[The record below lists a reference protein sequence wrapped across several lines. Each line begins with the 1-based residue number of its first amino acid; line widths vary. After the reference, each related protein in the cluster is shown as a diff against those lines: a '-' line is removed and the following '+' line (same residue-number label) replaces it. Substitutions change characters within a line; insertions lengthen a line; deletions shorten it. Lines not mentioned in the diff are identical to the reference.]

1 MRPAVKA
8 FVATAAALLLA
19 SCSTL
24 SDEAELTRGSTQ
36 DGGQNDR
43 LLVRTRSGHAI
54 VDPATQTIVARA
66 PHSVVSPDSSRLF
79 SVEDKGGSSRVATLD
94 STTGRELAGAAA
106 PRGLR
111 PGVASSDG
119 GLLAF
124 APPLEKGIT
133 PWLPEGK
140 RRTRIAVVRTD
151 GSQGAASYNLKGNFE
166 LEGFSTSGR
175 QLFLLEY
182 MPAMNPTNYE
192 LRRLQLESGR
202 VRQIPESKQ
211 NAPGS
216 MRGTGRIS
224 SFSPSGHELY
234 TLYTQQGPNYAHGG
248 ATHKSGHTYA
258 FVHLLNLEGGWTHC
272 IDLRAPF
279 GTGSV
284 TTHAMA
290 LSPNGDRLFVA
301 DPSSGGLAVIS
312 PLETKV
318 LKSVTLDL
326 RVLTE
331 GQASAAVGQD
341 GTLFLAGGREILVI
355 DGDTLEIRDRWNTG
369 KEVTGIALGS
379 DGRRLY
385 ASLPNRLAVFDI
397 SSGART
403 EAFGLSGLEGLVEAV
418 PSR

>member
-1 MRPAVKA
+1 MRPTVKA
-8 FVATAAALLLA
+8 CVATAAALLLA

-24 SDEAELTRGSTQ
+24 ADEAELTRDSAHTG
-36 DGGQNDR
+36 DR
-43 LLVRTRSGHAI
+43 LLIRTRSGHSVIDSAG
-54 VDPATQTIVARA
+54 PATVARV
-66 PHSVVSPDSSRLF
+66 PRSIVSPDSSQLF
-79 SVEDKGGSSRVATLD
+79 AVSGKGKATRVATLD
-94 STTGRELAGAAA
+94 SATGEQLAETSA
-106 PRGLR
+106 PSGLR
-111 PGVASSDG
+111 PGVASSNGD
-119 GLLAF
+119 LLAF
-124 APPLEKGIT
+124 APSLEPGVT

-151 GSQGAASYNLKGNFE
+151 GSQETANYNLRGNFE

-182 MPAMNPTNYE
+182 LPARNPTHYG
-192 LRRLQLESGR
+192 LRHLQLDTGR
-202 VRQIPESKQ
+202 VRSIREAKQ
-211 NAPGS
+211 NAPGR

-224 SFSPSGHELY
+224 AFSPTGHELY
-234 TLYTQQGPNYAHGG
+234 TLYTQQGPNYGHGG

-258 FVHLLNLEGGWTHC
+258 FVHLLNLEEGWTHC

-290 LSPNGDRLFVA
+290 LSPSGDRLFVA

-312 PLETKV
+312 PQETKV

-326 RVLTE
+326 RALTR
-331 GQASAAVGQD
+331 GRASAAAGED
-341 GTLFLAGGREILVI
+341 GTLYLAGGSEILVI
-355 DGDTLEIRDRWNTG
+355 DGDTLEIRDRWKID

-379 DGRRLY
+379 DGRRPY
-385 ASLPNRLAVFDI
+385 ASMRGKLAVLDAANGGRI
-397 SSGART
+397 SSFRLTGV
-403 EAFGLSGLEGLVEAV
+403 EGVVEAV

>member
-1 MRPAVKA
+1 MRPTVKA
-8 FVATAAALLLA
+8 CVATAAALLLA

-24 SDEAELTRGSTQ
+24 ADEAELTRDSAHTG
-36 DGGQNDR
+36 DR
-43 LLVRTRSGHAI
+43 LLVRTRSGHSVIDSAG
-54 VDPATQTIVARA
+54 PATVARA
-66 PHSVVSPDSSRLF
+66 PRSIVSPDSSQLF
-79 SVEDKGGSSRVATLD
+79 AVSGKGKATRVATLD
-94 STTGRELAGAAA
+94 SATGEQLAETSA
-106 PRGLR
+106 PSGLR
-111 PGVASSDG
+111 PGVASSNGD
-119 GLLAF
+119 LLAF
-124 APPLEKGIT
+124 APSLEPGVT

-151 GSQGAASYNLKGNFE
+151 GSQETANYNLRGNFE

-182 MPAMNPTNYE
+182 LPARNPTHYG
-192 LRRLQLESGR
+192 LRHLQLDTGR
-202 VRQIPESKQ
+202 VRSIREAKQ
-211 NAPGS
+211 NAPGR

-224 SFSPSGHELY
+224 AFSPTGHELY
-234 TLYTQQGPNYAHGG
+234 TLYTQQGPNYGHGG

-258 FVHLLNLEGGWTHC
+258 FVHLLNLEEGWTHC

-284 TTHAMA
+284 TTHAIA
-290 LSPNGDRLFVA
+290 LSPSGDRLFVA

-312 PLETKV
+312 PQETKV

-326 RVLTE
+326 RALTR
-331 GQASAAVGQD
+331 GRASAAAGED
-341 GTLFLAGGREILVI
+341 GTLYLAGGSEILVI
-355 DGDTLEIRDRWNTG
+355 DGDTLEIRDRWKID

-385 ASLPNRLAVFDI
+385 ASMRGKLAVLDAASGGRI
-397 SSGART
+397 SSFRLTGV
-403 EAFGLSGLEGLVEAV
+403 EGVVEAV

>member
-1 MRPAVKA
+1 MRPTVKA
-8 FVATAAALLLA
+8 CVATAAALLLA

-24 SDEAELTRGSTQ
+24 ADEAELTRDSAHSG
-36 DGGQNDR
+36 DR
-43 LLVRTRSGHAI
+43 LLVRTRSGHSVIDSAS
-54 VDPATQTIVARA
+54 PATVARA
-66 PHSVVSPDSSRLF
+66 PRSIVSPDSSQLF
-79 SVEDKGGSSRVATLD
+79 AVSGKGRATRVATLD
-94 STTGRELAGAAA
+94 SATGEQLAETSA
-106 PRGLR
+106 PSGLR
-111 PGVASSDG
+111 PGVASSNG
-119 GLLAF
+119 NLLAF
-124 APPLEKGIT
+124 APPLEPGVT

-151 GSQGAASYNLKGNFE
+151 GSQETANYNLRGNFE

-182 MPAMNPTNYE
+182 LPARNPTHYG
-192 LRRLQLESGR
+192 LRHLQLDTGR
-202 VRQIPESKQ
+202 VRSIREAKQ
-211 NAPGS
+211 NAPGR

-224 SFSPSGHELY
+224 AFSPTGHELY
-234 TLYTQQGPNYAHGG
+234 TLYTQQGPNYAHGA

-258 FVHLLNLEGGWTHC
+258 FVHLLNLEEGWTHC

-284 TTHAMA
+284 TTHAIA
-290 LSPNGDRLFVA
+290 LSPSGDRLFVA

-312 PLETKV
+312 PQETKV

-326 RVLTE
+326 RALTR
-331 GQASAAVGQD
+331 GRASAAAGED
-341 GTLFLAGGREILVI
+341 GTLYLAGGSEILVI
-355 DGDTLEIRDRWNTG
+355 DGDTLEILDRWNID

-385 ASLPNRLAVFDI
+385 ASMRGKLAVLDAA
-397 SSGART
+397 SGARISSFRLT
-403 EAFGLSGLEGLVEAV
+403 GVEGVVEAV